1 MKYVVYKLKF
11 STAVHFGNGTLDD
24 TEYTFCADTLFSALC
39 IEAVKS
45 GTKRLERLVNWVKAG
60 SLVFSDALPYID
72 DTFYVPKP
80 MCEIKYSGEKSGDSS
95 SKKLYKKISYIPYD
109 SIEDYIN
116 GNLAEDIICDFI
128 NSYGKKD
135 MKVSAAINNN
145 EETVPYRVGV
155 YYYNEGNG
163 VYIIVGY
170 DSDEVLYEAEEL
182 LISLGYS
189 GIGGERSSGL
199 GRYEL
204 EMSEEAE
211 ELLDMINEKAETYMT
226 LSISLP
232 KENEMEEALAGAR
245 YNIIKRSGFI
255 ASTACTDRRKKDMYV
270 IAAGACVNNK
280 YVGDVYNVAQGE
292 SHAVYR
298 YAKPL
303 FMGVNV

>member
-1 MKYVVYKLKF
+1 MKYVVYKLRF

-45 GTKRLERLVNWVKAG
+45 GTERLERLVGLVKSG
-60 SLVFSDALPYID
+60 SLVFSDAMPYMD
-72 DTFYVPKP
+72 DIFYVPKP
-80 MCEIKYSGEKSGDSS
+80 MCEIKHTDESSGDSS
-95 SKKLYKKISYIPYD
+95 KKKLYKKISYIPYY

-116 GNLAEDIICDFI
+116 GNLDEDIIWEFI
-128 NSYGKKD
+128 NSYGRKNI
-135 MKVSAAINNN
+135 KVSAAINGN
-145 EETVPYRVGV
+145 EETVPYRVGE

-163 VYIIVGY
+163 LYIIVGY
-170 DSDEVLYEAEEL
+170 DCDDTLYEAEEL

-204 EMSEEAE
+204 QMSDEAG
-211 ELLDMINEKAETYMT
+211 ELLDMVNGEAKTYMT
-226 LSISLP
+226 LSVSLP
-232 KENEMEEALAGAR
+232 KENEMREALSGAR

-255 ASTACTDRRKKDMYV
+255 ASKTCKERRKKDMYV
-270 IAAGACVNNK
+270 IAPGACISNK
-280 YVGDVYNVAQGE
+280 YDGDVYNVAQGE

-298 YAKPL
+298 YARPL
-303 FMGVNV
+303 FMGVNI